1 MIDRDRDP
9 HEFARVLAL
18 SDAIFG
24 VAMTLLVISIVIP
37 AGLSSE
43 EFPQAIVDLLPRIAI
58 MGLSIAVSASAW
70 ITHHRLFTAVQRI
83 DPGLVNWNFLLL
95 GLVAL
100 IPLPHQVLGEYGAR
114 EPLAY
119 VLYAV
124 VMASVNGV
132 TVAMDLHVQRRN
144 LTRETSTGYDHQ
156 LEKRR
161 GILVV
166 SGFLI
171 SIPLA
176 FVLVFWTPLI
186 WIALLPLDRFLVAR
200 ARRPWA
206 ELAPPRDHSLGEE

>member
-1 MIDRDRDP
+1 MIDRDRDL

-37 AGLSSE
+37 VGLAAD
-43 EFPQAIVDLLPRIAI
+43 EFSQALLALIPRIGI
-58 MGLSIAVSASAW
+58 MGLSIAVAASAW
-70 ITHHRLFTAVQRI
+70 LTHHRLFTAVQRI
-83 DPGLVNWNFLLL
+83 DPGLLNWNFVLL

-100 IPLPHQVLGEYGAR
+100 IPLPHQVLGEYPY

-124 VMASVNGV
+124 VLASVNGV
-132 TVAMDLHVQRRN
+132 TIAMDLHVQRRG
-144 LTRETSTGYDHQ
+144 LAREAPAGYDHQ
-156 LEKRR
+156 LETQR

-166 SGFLI
+166 SGFLV

-176 FVLVFWTPLI
+176 FALVAWTPLI
-186 WIALLPLDRFLVAR
+186 WIALLPLDRLLVAR
-200 ARRPWA
+200 ARRRRA
-206 ELAPPRDHSLGEE
+206 EAVPAQ